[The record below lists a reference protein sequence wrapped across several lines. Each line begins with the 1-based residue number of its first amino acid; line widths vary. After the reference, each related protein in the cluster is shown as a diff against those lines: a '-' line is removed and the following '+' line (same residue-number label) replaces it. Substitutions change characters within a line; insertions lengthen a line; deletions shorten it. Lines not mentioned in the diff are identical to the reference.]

1 MRRAA
6 SPSATGAVLDTTTT
20 KSHALHAV
28 ATYASRSETAMPLL
42 PRALRFGDNWVRL
55 GVHCVAVVFGEL
67 GRADHGDRPKNGVGD
82 GPCIYFDGGMST

>member
-1 MRRAA
+1 
-6 SPSATGAVLDTTTT
+6 
-20 KSHALHAV
+20 
-28 ATYASRSETAMPLL
+28 LL